1 MISLTSSE
9 FYTAAVIGL
18 RRQIERLRKR
28 RVPNGRTSHDTDPV
42 FDQSIEGAVA
52 ESIVGE
58 LLNLNWPAKIGDDS
72 KGDVGDMV
80 EVRCRN
86 PIRSGNEIGI
96 HTDELTN
103 TPYVGVLY
111 HGFFDFEITGWVYG
125 IEGRE
130 RGVWN
135 DSRHCFFVP
144 RPYRDIES
152 LRAWVAE
159 QRRLRITI
167 APRDATDAARIVAQ
181 VGGLLERG
189 LPK

>member
-1 MISLTSSE
+1 MITLTASE
-9 FYTAAVIGL
+9 FMTAGFIGF
-18 RRQIERLRKR
+18 RRQVERLRKR
-28 RVPNGRTSHDTDPV
+28 RTPNGRNGHSTDPV

-52 ESIVGE
+52 ESIVAE
-58 LLNLNWPAKIGDDS
+58 MLNLNWPAKIGKDT
-72 KGDVGDMV
+72 KGDIGNGLV
-80 EVRCRN
+80 EVRCRS
-86 PIRSGNEIGI
+86 PRTSGNEIGI

-111 HGFFDFEITGWVYG
+111 HGFFDFEVTGWVYG

-135 DSRHCFFVP
+135 DSRHCFYVP

-167 APRDATDAARIVAQ
+167 APKNANDAARIVAQ

-189 LPK
+189 LP